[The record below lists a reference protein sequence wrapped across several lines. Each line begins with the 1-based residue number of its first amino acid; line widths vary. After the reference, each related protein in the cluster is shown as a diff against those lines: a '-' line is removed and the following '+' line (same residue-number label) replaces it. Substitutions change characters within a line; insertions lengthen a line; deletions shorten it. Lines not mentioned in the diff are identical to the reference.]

1 MPPVMQNESLALS
14 ATWLQGCGATVVEH
28 TLTSVV
34 RQEAGSGILQNATH
48 IRQVLQTPQ
57 QLKLTPYPDV
67 CRVDGS
73 NFVSCLEDS
82 YQKVGMEETLIITRS
97 NKKAFLYAGGI
108 RGRILFREEQLE
120 NSDWLMV
127 VKNNYYFGAD
137 YGIELLANGDMA
149 KVVRLHGS
157 HELYGMQFV
166 RATLRF
172 VDYGADIEVLLL
184 QDSLLCE
191 TPQQLQALQQKLF
204 ESVQEDYADVRNKRE
219 RYKKIRQDEHY
230 NALLVRMAY
239 AVTCHKSQGGQ
250 WKHVYIDMGPLEKA
264 DIDVNFMRWLYT
276 AVTRATQK
284 VFLIQF
290 KDEFF

>member
-1 MPPVMQNESLALS
+1 LRDGYDIQS
-14 ATWLQGCGATVVEH
+14 AIEGATN
-28 TLTSVV
+28 SQ
-34 RQEAGSGILQNATH
+34 RQSEAI
-48 IRQVLQTPQ
+48 
-57 QLKLTPYPDV
+57 
-67 CRVDGS
+67 
-73 NFVSCLEDS
+73 
-82 YQKVGMEETLIITRS
+82 IITRS
-97 NKKAFLYAGGI
+97 NRRAGLFNGQI
-108 RGRILFREEQLE
+108 RSRIKLHEGEIATGDL
-120 NSDWLMV
+120 LMV

-204 ESVQEDYADVRNKRE
+204 ESVQEDYADIRNKRE